1 MTIDDKIR
9 DGKMQDEINREA
21 SKITVLWSDKRN
33 WQIWI
38 LYGRINIIN
47 IKNIINTYI
56 FSFRKSFKNK

>member
-9 DGKMQDEINREA
+9 DGKMQDEINTEA

-38 LYGRINIIN
+38 LYERINIIN

-56 FSFRKSFKNK
+56 FSFRKIF